1 MWPPSAHRLAGGEAV
16 SRLTALVPA
25 VVCAKALGR
34 AWPEDPDGQVRC
46 IDEGSRALGLAF
58 CCAPE
63 PHESQ
68 DPGAVA
74 AGLVHTP
81 GALPVLGAV
90 TGPLSAS
97 LAADVSGSDEVQ
109 DRLDDAS
116 DDAVDMIR
124 ALGARGVR
132 RVAVVEHAISPR
144 GGDDAVAESHR
155 PLLNAA
161 AHLRIDLVLVASCLE
176 DAASLGYNSWTSS
189 RGCSPGLG
197 FLPAEGLDSA
207 AALERWLDRI
217 RAAGDLGEVITAPLD
232 AGVPPSLVRQAS
244 HALAQVAVGP

>member
-1 MWPPSAHRLAGGEAV
+1 M

-25 VVCAKALGR
+25 AVCAKALGR
-34 AWPEDPDGQVRC
+34 AWPEDLDGQVRC

-58 CCAPE
+58 CCAPG

-74 AGLVHTP
+74 AGLVCTP
-81 GALPVLGAV
+81 GALPVLGVV

-97 LAADVSGSDEVQ
+97 LAAGVSGSDEVQ

-132 RVAVVEHAISPR
+132 RVAVVEDANSPR
-144 GGDDAVAESHR
+144 GSDDAVAESHR

-161 AHLRIDLVLVASCLE
+161 AHLRIDLVLVADGLD
-176 DAASLGYNSWTSS
+176 DATSLGYDCWVSG

-197 FLPAEGLDSA
+197 FLPAEGFDSA
-207 AALERWLDRI
+207 AALERWLGRT
-217 RAAGDLGEVITAPLD
+217 RAAGDLREVITAPLD
-232 AGVPPSLVRQAS
+232 VGVSPDLVRQAS
-244 HALAQVAVGP
+244 HVLAQVVAHP